1 MKNFF
6 VEVKYRGKLL
16 FPDTLCDD
24 LPDKLVL
31 CSVIQYID
39 FLPELQA
46 YLESKGKIV
55 TLFNSKH
62 GQYPGQ
68 ILGCDVFK
76 GEYDDYDGFLYLG
89 DGLFHPT
96 ALLYRNGK
104 PVYTLEPRAM
114 KLDCLT
120 PDHLDRMRKRKN
132 VQLIKFFQSTNIG
145 LLVTLKPGQNQF
157 LAVKR
162 LEERLRSMGKTVHTI
177 IADNI
182 NEGILD
188 NFNFVE
194 SWVNTG
200 CPRIGQDFPC
210 VNLRDL
216 YEAEVFDGQHMQF

>member
-6 VEVKYRGKLL
+6 VEVKYRGDLEFPEWLIEKL
-16 FPDTLCDD
+16 PS
-24 LPDKLVL
+24 KLVI
-31 CSVIQYID
+31 CSVIQYLD
-39 FLPELQA
+39 YLPQLQRFLEQH
-46 YLESKGKIV
+46 GKTV
-55 TLFNSKH
+55 EMYQSNH

-68 ILGCDVFK
+68 ILGCDVFNA
-76 GEYDDYDGFLYLG
+76 EFDCDAFLYLG
-89 DGLFHPT
+89 DGEFHPT

-114 KLDCLT
+114 KLDVLT
-120 PDHLDRMRKRKN
+120 PDYLDRMRKRKN
-132 VQLIKFFQSTNIG
+132 VQLIKFFQSQHIG

-162 LEERLRSMGKTVHTI
+162 LEQRLRDMGKTVHTI
-177 IADNI
+177 VADNI

-188 NFNFVE
+188 NFNFVQ

-210 VNLRDL
+210 VNMRDL
-216 YEAEVFDGQHMQF
+216 FEAEVFDGKHMQF